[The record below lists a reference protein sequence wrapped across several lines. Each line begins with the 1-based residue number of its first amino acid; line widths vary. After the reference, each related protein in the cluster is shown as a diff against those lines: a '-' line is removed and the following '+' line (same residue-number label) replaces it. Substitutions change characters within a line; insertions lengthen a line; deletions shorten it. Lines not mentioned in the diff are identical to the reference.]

1 MGGGGYRRWAS
12 AALLLLPGALTV
24 YLSFNAGGF
33 FPNTPAFVAL
43 LLAAI
48 LALRVLFS
56 ENPFRGFTPLLG
68 VAAGALALF
77 GAWTFLS
84 AIWSDAPG
92 RAVIEFDR
100 VLLYLLALL
109 LFGSMPR
116 SSQDLRLMIR
126 GLALGF
132 TVVAVIALITRVLPD
147 VWPISAN
154 LAEDRLSYPLTYW
167 NALGLLAGLGAVLCL
182 HLTSSLREP
191 APVRVLAAA
200 ALPALGAAALF
211 TYSRGG
217 IAAGLIGLV
226 VYALVARPSGLVTG
240 LLAAGPATA
249 VAVVAALDAD
259 LLASANPTTDAAV
272 AQGHDVAL
280 VVALCM
286 AAAGVA
292 RAVLLLLDRRLAP
305 VHLPRPLLGG
315 IATAAVAAAVIAVF
329 VLDVPGTV
337 ADQYDRFVEPG
348 PVGSSGDLR
357 TRLTDPATN
366 GRIDH
371 WEVAM
376 NGFEASPVRGEGAGT
391 YELLWARDRPDAGT
405 VTDAHSLYAE
415 VLGELGIV
423 GLVLLLVTLV
433 AILGTALSRTR
444 RSDRSVY
451 AVVLAAGIAWAFHA
465 GIDWDWEMP
474 AVTLWLFA
482 VGGMVLARLGRDPA
496 QMPPP
501 ALGAQIAVVTA
512 CVAMA
517 VVPALV
523 LISQARLDDSL
534 DHFKA
539 GDCPAAIDSA
549 RDSNAVLGMRA
560 EPYEIVGYC
569 EMRDGSPR
577 RAVVAMEKALD
588 RDPDNWEYRYAL
600 ALARAVAGQD
610 PRSDALIALRL
621 NPRDEQTRDAVKRF
635 SNGTPREWRRR
646 AHVLVNRAFD

>member
-43 LLAAI
+43 LLAAV

-132 TVVAVIALITRVLPD
+132 TVVAVIALVTRVLPD
-147 VWPISAN
+147 VWPISPN

-191 APVRVLAAA
+191 PPVRVLAAA
-200 ALPALGAAALF
+200 ALPALGATALF

-226 VYALVARPSGLVTG
+226 VYAVVARPSGLLTG

-259 LLASANPTTDAAV
+259 LLAIGESHQRRRGGPGARRRAGRRALHGRRRRWRAPAASAR
-272 AQGHDVAL
+272 Q
-280 VVALCM
+280 
-286 AAAGVA
+286 AAARRFICPGRSSVA
-292 RAVLLLLDRRLAP
+292 SPRQPSRLP
-305 VHLPRPLLGG
+305 SSL
-315 IATAAVAAAVIAVF
+315 VF
-329 VLDVPGTV
+329 ALDVPGTV

-357 TRLTDPATN
+357 TRLTDPANN

-376 NGFEASPVRGEGAGT
+376 NALRGLARCAGRGRAPT
-391 YELLWARDRPDAGT
+391 SCCGRAIAPMRAP

-423 GLVLLLVTLV
+423 GLVLLLVPLL
-433 AILGTALSRTR
+433 AILGTR
-444 RSDRSVY
+444 RSQGRAARTAASTQSCC
-451 AVVLAAGIAWAFHA
+451 AAGIAWAFHA

-482 VGGMVLARLGRDPA
+482 AGGMVLASPGRQSRPACRRLLCRA
-496 QMPPP
+496 R
-501 ALGAQIAVVTA
+501 IAVVTA
-512 CVAMA
+512 CVAFA

-549 RDSNAVLGMRA
+549 RDSNAVLGIRA

-588 RDPDNWEYRYAL
+588 RDPDNWEYRYGL

-610 PRSDALIALRL
+610 PRPDALIALRL
-621 NPRDEQTRDAVKRF
+621 NPRDEQTR
-635 SNGTPREWRRR
+635 
-646 AHVLVNRAFD
+646 